1 MAPQNL
7 FVSIIIP
14 VKNFER
20 TIEKTFE
27 YLLNVDY
34 PRDSWEWVIADG
46 GSADKTIEIIK
57 KWRKTHPFIRLV
69 EIPNC
74 PSPGFARNKALEVV
88 KGEYL
93 FFTDADC
100 APCREWINE
109 MLKHFKNDPK
119 IAAVGGEVFT
129 LKVDP
134 NNLVE
139 AWCQHFRFNMVS
151 PRYGFIQEGY
161 YPEFPKAPKPSDIGG
176 HKAYFFGTCNV
187 AYRRS
192 AMKEIGAK
200 FWERPTGEDMDLSY
214 QHRSRGWKF
223 YFAPKAKVDHM
234 HRADLRSL
242 RKVWVTYGQA
252 HLPLIEKYVK
262 INGLEIIFQFLKG
275 NPSFILPFPL
285 RGFVYLGNFH
295 LLHLFGLCF
304 VLSLVFSIIWTSVF
318 GKMLTILFLLVTIY
332 FLFQYVKW
340 NFGMEPKSKFFT
352 WCKTKY
358 LTNLSFIQG
367 GLKGFKK
374 YKILC
379 IEPSF

>member
-1 MAPQNL
+1 MPRQP
-7 FVSIIIP
+7 FISIIIP

-34 PRDSWEWVIADG
+34 PRDFWEWVIADG
-46 GSADKTIEIIK
+46 GSTDKTVNIIK
-57 KWRKTHPFIRLV
+57 SWRKIYPFIKLV
-69 EIPNC
+69 EISNC
-74 PSPGFARNKALEVV
+74 PSPGFARNKALEVA
-88 KGEYL
+88 KGEFL

-100 APCREWINE
+100 APCKDWINE
-109 MLKHFKNDPK
+109 ILKHFNKDPM
-119 IAAVGGEVFT
+119 IAAVGGEIYT

-134 NNLVE
+134 HNLVE

-161 YPEFPKAPKPSDIGG
+161 YPEFPKDPKPSDIGG

-192 AMKEIGAK
+192 AMKDISAK

-214 QHRSRGWKF
+214 HHRSKGWKF
-223 YFAPKAKVDHM
+223 YFAPLAKVDHM
-234 HRADLRSL
+234 HRADLKSL

-252 HLPLIEKYVK
+252 HLSLIEKYVNK
-262 INGLEIIFQFLKG
+262 NGLEIILQFLNSK
-275 NPSFILPFPL
+275 PSFILPFPL
-285 RGFVYLGNFH
+285 KGFIYLGNFH
-295 LLHLFGLCF
+295 LMHIFALFFILGIIF
-304 VLSLVFSIIWTSVF
+304 SLIWTTMF
-318 GKMLTILFLLVTIY
+318 WKIFTIISLFLTVY

-340 NFGMEPKSKFFT
+340 NFGMEPTSKFFV
-352 WCKTKY
+352 WCKMKY

-367 GLKGFKK
+367 GLKDFKK
-374 YKILC
+374 YKVLC